1 MEKSLNDFQARLRVL
16 PTVSSAEVET
26 DTHLRGRSSPE
37 TGSGFART
45 TGGRLEPTRLRKRTS
60 DSLDGFAEH
69 LAAKARRSL
78 RRSSTMATST

>member
-1 MEKSLNDFQARLRVL
+1 VEKSLNDFQAQLRVL

-26 DTHLRGRSSPE
+26 DTPLRGRSSPE

-45 TGGRLEPTRLRKRTS
+45 MGGRWGLPDCENAPAILWTALPT
-60 DSLDGFAEH
+60 H

-78 RRSSTMATST
+78 RRSSTMATSM